1 MKRYRQS
8 DQTRFAFTLV
18 EIITAVAIIAILA
31 AILVPAFSLAM
42 KTAMNVKQKG
52 QFNSINIALEAY
64 RTDFGDYPASYEPAP
79 AANPQQLNNVGASQ
93 RLAEA
98 VIGFDGLGFHPRSI
112 FSVYGTTDGYPPHG
126 APNDN
131 RIYLYPGIDATSR
144 EASIKQRKG
153 PYLETETANAIKL
166 LDIFGDPKSNSDRS
180 NLVLNTFILNDAFS
194 TARNK
199 STNKPTGMPILYY
212 KANPAASQH
221 DPDNYK
227 PLAYDTLNIF
237 DLRHNQWILS
247 LGRPMENTTNQEH
260 PLFANPNL
268 FYEMTR
274 NPNYYNPNDQTD
286 KTFWRPYRAE
296 SFILHSAGYDGLYG
310 TPDDVFNFDS
320 GK

>member
-8 DQTRFAFTLV
+8 DRTLPAFTLV
-18 EIITAVAIIAILA
+18 EIVTTIAIIAILA

-52 QFNSINIALEAY
+52 QFNSINIALEAF
-64 RTDFGDYPASYEPAP
+64 RTDFGDYPESYNPLD
-79 AANPQQLNNVGASQ
+79 AANDYSAPQ

-98 VIGFDGLGFHPRSI
+98 VIGYDGLGFHPRSI
-112 FSVYGTTDGYPPHG
+112 FSYWGTSDGIPAHG

-153 PYLETETANAIKL
+153 PYLETETANAAKM
-166 LDIFGDPKSNSDRS
+166 GDLYAVGAPRS
-180 NLVLNTFILNDAFS
+180 NTFVLTDAFG
-194 TARNK
+194 TVKNK
-199 STNKPTGMPILYY
+199 RTNKQTGMPILYY

-221 DPDNYK
+221 NPDYYSVA
-227 PLAYDTLNIF
+227 AYDTRNIF
-237 DLRHNQWILS
+237 DLRHNQSIIDLGKPMDNTANLFPPLS
-247 LGRPMENTTNQEH
+247 QY
-260 PLFANPNL
+260 ADNPNPAL

-274 NPNYYNPNDQTD
+274 NPNYYNVQDPKD

-296 SFILHSAGYDGLYG
+296 SFILQSAGADGLYG
-310 TPDDVFNFDS
+310 TPDDVFNFDP

>member
-52 QFNSINIALEAY
+52 QFNSLNIALEAY

-79 AANPQQLNNVGASQ
+79 TANPQQLNTVGASQ

-98 VIGFDGLGFHPRSI
+98 VIGYDGLGFHPRSI
-112 FSVYGTTDGYPPHG
+112 FSVYGTSDGYPPHG

-131 RIYLYPGIDATSR
+131 RIYLYAGIDATAR

-153 PYLETETANAIKL
+153 PYLETETANAAKM
-166 LDIFGDPKSNSDRS
+166 GDLYTGVGVGS
-180 NLVLNTFILNDAFS
+180 NTFVLTDAFG
-194 TARNK
+194 TVKNK
-199 STNKPTGMPILYY
+199 RTNKQTGMPILYY
-212 KANPAASQH
+212 KANSAASQH
-221 DPDNYK
+221 NPGNYNAS
-227 PLAYDTLNIF
+227 AYDTLNIF

-247 LGRPMENTTNQEH
+247 LGRPMDNTTNQEH
-260 PLFANPNL
+260 PLFANPDL

-286 KTFWRPYRAE
+286 KTLWRPYRAE

>member
-8 DQTRFAFTLV
+8 DRTKPAFTLV
-18 EIITAVAIIAILA
+18 EIVTAIAIIAILA

-64 RTDFGDYPASYEPAP
+64 RTDFGDYPESYSSTDTT
-79 AANPQQLNNVGASQ
+79 NQYGGAQ

-98 VIGFDGLGFHPRSI
+98 IIGYDGLGFHPRSI
-112 FSVYGTTDGYPPHG
+112 FSMYGTSNGFPPN
-126 APNDN
+126 PSPPDN
-131 RIYLYPGIDATSR
+131 RIYLYAGIDATAR

-153 PYLETETANAIKL
+153 PYLETETANAAKL
-166 LDIFGDPKSNSDRS
+166 LDIFGDPKSNADRQ
-180 NLVLNTFILNDAFS
+180 NPVLNTFVLNDAFG

-221 DPDNYK
+221 N
-227 PLAYDTLNIF
+227 PLYYDKDLYSDLNIF

-247 LGRPMENTTNQEH
+247 LGRPVESTTNQIH
-260 PLFANPNL
+260 PLFTNPNL

-274 NPNYYNPNDQTD
+274 NPNYYSAPNPKDPA
-286 KTFWRPYRAE
+286 FWRPYRAE
-296 SFILHSAGYDGLYG
+296 SFILHSAGSDGLYG
-310 TPDDVFNFDS
+310 TPDDVFNFEP

>member
-8 DQTRFAFTLV
+8 DRTQPAFTLV
-18 EIITAVAIIAILA
+18 EIVTAIAIIAILA

-52 QFNSINIALEAY
+52 QFNSLNIALEAF
-64 RTDFGDYPASYEPAP
+64 RTDFGDYPASYSPTDT
-79 AANPQQLNNVGASQ
+79 LNVYGGAQ

-112 FSVYGTTDGYPPHG
+112 FSLYGTSDGIPAHG

-153 PYLETETANAIKL
+153 PYLETETANATKL
-166 LDIFGDPKSNSDRS
+166 LDIFGDPKSNADRQ
-180 NLVLNTFILNDAFS
+180 NPVLNTFVLNDAFG
-194 TARNK
+194 TVRNK
-199 STNKPTGMPILYY
+199 STNKQTGMPILYY

-221 DPDNYK
+221 NPANYNK
-227 PLAYDTLNIF
+227 DQYSDLNIF
-237 DLRHNQWILS
+237 DLRHNQSIIDF
-247 LGRPMENTTNQEH
+247 GKPMDNTS
-260 PLFANPNL
+260 NL
-268 FYEMTR
+268 FPPLSQFFPQPDPKLFYDMTR
-274 NPNYYNPNDQTD
+274 NPNYYSPQNPQDT
-286 KTFWRPYRAE
+286 TFWRPYRAE
-296 SFILHSAGYDGLYG
+296 SFILHSAGSDGLYG
-310 TPDDVFNFDS
+310 TPDDVFNFEP